1 VYYVLYWIFFVC
13 HMCIIYINCCH
24 ACYPISH
31 VFVPKWF
38 KAFLAGCTI
47 RSLSSVGIVF
57 GRLLVS
63 VSSERRPPSLLP
75 PPVSC
80 CSTLEDKDFL
90 EHEVHG
96 VELISTLSSPGS
108 LICMVAKYGYLCT
121 WCSCS
126 MSACIISDSLL
137 VPFYNV
143 CVRVRW
149 SNI

>member
-1 VYYVLYWIFFVC
+1 
-13 HMCIIYINCCH
+13 
-24 ACYPISH
+24 
-31 VFVPKWF
+31 
-38 KAFLAGCTI
+38 
-47 RSLSSVGIVF
+47 
-57 GRLLVS
+57 
-63 VSSERRPPSLLP
+63 LLP

-90 EHEVHG
+90 KHEVPRRYGITVKYG

-121 WCSCS
+121 RCSCS